1 MGSTVGDDS
10 SRDTLV
16 DLRDREVLLDEL
28 GQGTGL
34 GVGEPQRLS
43 LVLCGIDD
51 IEGLRSEHGVGVS
64 NRIRSGF
71 VGLLER
77 LSRDVDRVVRWDD
90 DEYLLALPMT
100 RGEGAA
106 KLAERV
112 RQEAAFAEHEGVAER
127 VTASFGV
134 AEREGDESPEQLVQR
149 AADALRQARNQGGN
163 QVVVALAPTM
173 EMPALD

>member
-1 MGSTVGDDS
+1 MGDDH
-10 SRDTLV
+10 SRDTLT

-28 GQGTGL
+28 DQAGGL
-34 GVGEPQRLS
+34 GPGAEKRLS

-51 IEGLRSEHGVGVS
+51 AEGLRDEHGTHTA
-64 NRIRSGF
+64 NLIRSSF
-71 VGLLER
+71 AGLLER
-77 LSRDVDRVVRWDD
+77 RSRDVDRVVRWDD
-90 DEYLLALPMT
+90 DVYLLALPMT
-100 RGEGAA
+100 GDEGAA

-134 AEREGDESPEQLVQR
+134 AEKEGDESPEQLLQR
-149 AADALRQARNQGGN
+149 ATDALRQARIQGGN